1 MHKLYSSPAGNRPT
15 VIILEKPSLIQKEVF
30 AAFFKSAGLFIFFL
44 MLLFSGPVKAQ
55 QTVVSGTVTDGST
68 KETLPYVSYL
78 IVGTTLGGRT
88 DADGKFSITLKG
100 EGNVLKFSYVGYKS
114 QTKTIKPGTNQ
125 LINVQ
130 LMPDA
135 MLMNEVVISAGKK
148 PRYRNKE
155 NPAVELI
162 RKVIANKSKNKMEN
176 YHFVEYQKYELMK
189 FSLSNLSDK
198 FKNKRIFRNYQ
209 FLFQEQDSTQI
220 GGKNFLPVFQEEK
233 LSNVYFRKQP
243 EDTKTVVVAD
253 KKVNFDE
260 RFIDNQGLTAYFDR
274 MYQDINIYD
283 NNINVVSNQLLSPIA
298 DAAPTF
304 YKFFITDTIK
314 NHSPQLIELAFT
326 PRNKTDL
333 LFEGKLYI
341 TLDGN
346 YAVQNAYLTVNK
358 DINLNF
364 VRALEAKL
372 DFEQNPDKRYHL
384 SKSNLIVDFGLSK
397 KSGGGFTG
405 ERTVAFK
412 DFKINVPVPDAT
424 FRVGGQLAVLSDASK
439 KSDEFWASNRPIPLS
454 PTGINIYSNIDSLQ
468 TIPSFK
474 RTLDIVTLFF
484 AGYKDF
490 GPFEMGPVNTFY
502 SFNGVEGFRLRLG
515 GRTTPALSKRYY
527 FETYAAYGFKDEK
540 WKYFLSGT
548 YSLNNKSIYAFPQN
562 YIRASFQRDTKI
574 PGQELQFVQEDNFL
588 LSFKRG
594 DNNMMLY
601 NDFYRLDYVH
611 EFENHFSYTL
621 GLRKW
626 KQSPAGSLYFNTVS
640 QDGLIKPTDHI
651 NTTEISLGLRYAPN
665 EKFYQGKV
673 YRVPFVGPNPVFNF
687 RYTGGI
693 KGVLGG
699 EYNYHNFMGS
709 IDKRVYLSQLGYTD
723 VTLEGAY
730 IIGKVPFPLLAIH
743 RANQTYAYQLN
754 SYNLMNFLEFV
765 SDHYASVNLDHNFNG
780 FFFNKI
786 PLLKK
791 LKLREVMSL
800 KVLYGGLRDENNPDK
815 NPEAMQFVRN
825 ANGQSITNSLN
836 SEPYMEGSV
845 GIGNIFK
852 VLRVD
857 AVKRF
862 NYLNNPDVS
871 SWGIRA
877 RVKFDF

>member
-1 MHKLYSSPAGNRPT
+1 MKRQHIQTMISIA
-15 VIILEKPSLIQKEVF
+15 ILITFSF
-30 AAFFKSAGLFIFFL
+30 TTNLF
-44 MLLFSGPVKAQ
+44 AQ
-55 QTVVSGTVTDGST
+55 QTRISGTVTDAAN
-68 KETLPYVSYL
+68 KETIPYVSFIL
-78 IVGTTLGGRT
+78 SPSGKGGKT
-88 DADGKFSITLKG
+88 DIDGKFSMNLTDNDTQI
-100 EGNVLKFSYVGYKS
+100 KFSYVGYKT
-114 QTKTIKPGTNQ
+114 QVRAIKPGVAQT
-125 LINVQ
+125 INIQ
-130 LMPDA
+130 MQGEST
-135 MLMNEVVISAGKK
+135 LMNEVVIKGVKR
-148 PRYRNKE
+148 PPYRNRE

-162 RKVIANKSKNKMEN
+162 RRVIANKAKNRTES
-176 YHFVEYQKYELMK
+176 YDHVAYQKYERML

-198 FKNKRIFRNYQ
+198 FRSKRIFRNYQ
-209 FLFQEQDSTQI
+209 FLFNEQDSSKI
-220 GGKNFLPVFQEEK
+220 GGKTLLPVFQQEK
-233 LSNVYFRKQP
+233 LSDNYYTKHP
-243 EDTKTVVVAD
+243 EKTKSIVIAD
-253 KKVNFDE
+253 KRVNFDE
-260 RFIDNQGLTAYFDR
+260 KFIDNQGLSSYFDR
-274 MYQDINIYD
+274 MYQDIDIYD
-283 NNINVVSNQLLSPIA
+283 NNISVVSNQLLSPIA
-298 DAAPTF
+298 DGAPGF
-304 YKFFITDTIK
+304 YKFFITDTVK
-314 NHSPQLIELAFT
+314 DHNPQLVELSFT

-346 YAVQNAYLTVNK
+346 YAVQNAYLSVNK

-372 DFEQNPDKRYHL
+372 DFEQNPDSRYHL

-397 KSGGGFTG
+397 KGGTGFTG
-405 ERTVAFK
+405 ERTVTFK
-412 DFKINVPVPDAT
+412 DYKINEPIPDSVYKVPAKLAVAPDASQKT
-424 FRVGGQLAVLSDASK
+424 EQ
-439 KSDEFWASNRPIPLS
+439 FWAANRPEALS
-454 PTGINIYSNIDSLQ
+454 SYNMNVYRNIDSLQ

-474 RTLDIVTLFF
+474 RTMDVVTLFF

-502 SFNGVEGFRLRLG
+502 SFNNVEGFRLRLG
-515 GRTTPALSKRYY
+515 GRTTTALSKRYY
-527 FETYAAYGFKDEK
+527 FETYGAYGFTDQK

-594 DNNMMLY
+594 ESNMMLY

-611 EFENHFSYTL
+611 EFENHFSYSL

-626 KQSPAGSLYFNTVS
+626 NQTPAGNLYFNDS
-640 QDGLIKPTDHI
+640 PNNLFSRINNI
-651 NTTEISLGLRYAPN
+651 NTTEVSLQLRYAPN

-673 YRVPFVGPNPVFNF
+673 YRTPLVGPNPIFNL
-687 RYTGGI
+687 RYTAGI

-699 EYNYHNFMGS
+699 EYKYHNFMGS

-723 VTLEGAY
+723 VTLEGGY
-730 IIGKVPFPLLAIH
+730 IIGQAPFPLLDIH

-765 SDHYASVNLDHNFNG
+765 SDHYASINIDHNFNG

-786 PLLKK
+786 PLLNA
-791 LKLREVMSL
+791 LKLREVFSF
-800 KVLYGGLRDENNPDK
+800 KALYGGLRDGNNPAT
-815 NPEAMQFVRN
+815 NTSTLQFVRTKE
-825 ANGQSITNSLN
+825 GVPVTNSLGRD
-836 SEPYMEGSV
+836 PYIEGSV
-845 GIGNIFK
+845 GVGNIFK

-862 NYLNNPDVS
+862 TYLDNPNVS
-871 SWGIRA
+871 EWGIRA

>member
-1 MHKLYSSPAGNRPT
+1 MLL
-15 VIILEKPSLIQKEVF
+15 VLLKPIS
-30 AAFFKSAGLFIFFL
+30 LFILFL
-44 MLLFSGPVKAQ
+44 ILFLSNQAKAQ
-55 QTVVSGTVTDGST
+55 QTLVRGTVTDGST

-78 IVGTTLGGRT
+78 IAGTTLGGRT
-88 DADGKFSITLKG
+88 DADGKFSITLNDG
-100 EGNVLKFSYVGYKS
+100 ANALRFSYVGYKS
-114 QTKTIKPGTNQ
+114 QTKTIKSGGTQVLN
-125 LINVQ
+125 IQ

-135 MLMNEVVISAGKK
+135 MLMNEVVITAGKK
-148 PRYRNKE
+148 PKYRNKE

-176 YHFVEYQKYELMK
+176 YNFVEYQKYELMK

-198 FKNKRIFRNYQ
+198 FKNRRVFRNYQ

-220 GGKNFLPVFQEEK
+220 GGKNLLPVFQEEK
-233 LSNVYFRKQP
+233 LSDNYFRKSP
-243 EDTKTVVVAD
+243 EKSKTVVIAD
-253 KKVNFDE
+253 KRVNFDQ

-283 NNINVVSNQLLSPIA
+283 NNISVVSNQLLSPIA
-298 DAAPTF
+298 DSAPTF

-314 NHSPQLIELAFT
+314 NHNPQLVELAFT
-326 PRNKTDL
+326 PRNNTDL
-333 LFEGKLYI
+333 LFEGRLYV

-346 YAVQNAYLTVNK
+346 YAIQNAYLTVNK
-358 DINLNF
+358 NINLNF

-372 DFEQNPDKRYHL
+372 DFEKNPDQRYHL

-405 ERTVAFK
+405 ERTVTFK
-412 DFKINVPVPDAT
+412 DFKFNVPQPDTVYKASGALVVMPDA
-424 FRVGGQLAVLSDASK
+424 FK
-439 KSDEFWASNRPIPLS
+439 KSEEFWLNNRPEPLR
-454 PTGINIYSNIDSLQ
+454 PGNMKIYGHIDSLQ

-474 RTLDIVTLFF
+474 RTMDIVTLFF

-548 YSLNNKSIYAFPQN
+548 YSLNNKSIYSFPQN

-594 DNNMMLY
+594 ENNMMLY

-626 KQSPAGSLYFNTVS
+626 KQSPAGSLYFSNS
-640 QDGLIKPTDHI
+640 AENILNGRIDHI
-651 NTTEISLGLRYAPN
+651 NTAEVSLGLRYAPN
-665 EKFYQGKV
+665 EKFYQSKI
-673 YRVPFVGPNPVFNF
+673 YRTPFVGPNPVFNF
-687 RYTGGI
+687 RYTAGI
-693 KGVLGG
+693 KGVFGG

-791 LKLREVMSL
+791 LKLREVMSF
-800 KVLYGGLRDENNPDK
+800 KVLYGSLRDENNPDK

-825 ANGQSITNSLN
+825 ENGQPITNSLN
-836 SEPYMEGSV
+836 RAPYMEGSV
-845 GIGNIFK
+845 GVGNIFK

-862 NYLNNPDVS
+862 NYLDNPNVS